1 MHLKSKQKLRMHL
14 SKENDEREH
23 SVARCSWVIDLVAWR
38 FHDSV
43 HFSERVDIL
52 VTLSGDWKT

>member
-1 MHLKSKQKLRMHL
+1 MHL
-14 SKENDEREH
+14 SKEKDEGEH
-23 SVARCSWVIDLVAWR
+23 SVARYSWVIDLVAWR